1 VIRVIQLFVFVF
13 VFVFGRIVHRTIR
26 IRPNSL
32 KPLFGTSL
40 KKLKPN
46 KTLNENSSLLWDVTC
61 HMGLHSVTCYLTQVN
76 APRLNPSH

>member
-1 VIRVIQLFVFVF
+1 MFHVIQLF

-40 KKLKPN
+40 VDMN
-46 KTLNENSSLLWDVTC
+46 INEGNNHRDE
-61 HMGLHSVTCYLTQVN
+61 Y
-76 APRLNPSH
+76 